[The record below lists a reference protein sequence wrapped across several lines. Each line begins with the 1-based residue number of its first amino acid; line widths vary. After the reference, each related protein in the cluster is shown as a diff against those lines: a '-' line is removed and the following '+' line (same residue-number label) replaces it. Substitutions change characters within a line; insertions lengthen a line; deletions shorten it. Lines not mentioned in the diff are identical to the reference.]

1 MQPSGIDKVVYA
13 LRKKFSQYGYNE
25 YKMNKF
31 EEYDLYARNKDF
43 LISGN
48 VITFNDTNGK
58 LLALKPDVTLSIV
71 KNTKIAKGV
80 KKVFY
85 YENVYRVSSKS
96 NGFKEIPQM
105 GLECVGN
112 ISLYNVAEVIT
123 LAKESLESIS
133 SNNVLEISPVGVVFD
148 FVSSLNLKSDVKK
161 ELYKLIDGKNV
172 HELKKLLCDNSVSD
186 GEINTLIELIT
197 LYGSPKTVIE
207 KLKKLFNGKA
217 QQGLVENFQNLI
229 LSFGEEN
236 LSGIMIDCSACK
248 NVKYYND
255 ITFRGYVSGLPKA
268 VLSGGRYDD
277 LLKSMGSDNG
287 AIGFAVYLDELD
299 RLFKEEKEYDVDVAI
314 IYDENS
320 NIKEVLEKV
329 KEQIKQ
335 GKTVTAINDG
345 LASIVYKEIIK
356 I

>member
-1 MQPSGIDKVVYA
+1 MQRVGMDKIVYK
-13 LRKKFSQYGYNE
+13 LGKIFSSLGYNE

-58 LLALKPDVTLSIV
+58 LLALKPDVTLSII
-71 KNTKIAKGV
+71 KNTKIVDGV

-85 YENVYRVSSKS
+85 CENVYRVSSKS

-112 ISLYNVAEVIT
+112 LDLYNVAEVISV
-123 LAKESLESIS
+123 AKESLEAIS
-133 SNNVLEISPVGVVFD
+133 KDNILEISPVGIVFD
-148 FVSSLNLKSDVKK
+148 FVNSLNLKSEDKK
-161 ELYKLIDGKNV
+161 EIYKLIDGKNV
-172 HELKKLLCDNSVSD
+172 HELKNLLMDCSINQSD
-186 GEINTLIELIT
+186 IETLTELVT
-197 LYGSPKTVIE
+197 LYGPSKIIIE
-207 KLKKLFNGKA
+207 KLKALFKGKS
-217 QQGLVENFQNLI
+217 QQNLVKNFEQVI
-229 LSFGEEN
+229 LAFGKTDLERV
-236 LSGIMIDCSACK
+236 MIDCSACK

-255 ITFRGYVSGLPKA
+255 VTFRGYVDGIPKA

-299 RLFKEEKEYDVDVAI
+299 RLFKEEKDYDVDVLL
-314 IYDENS
+314 IYDQNSKVEN
-320 NIKEVLEKV
+320 VLEKV
-329 KEQIKQ
+329 KEIRAD
-335 GKTVTAINDG
+335 GKSVTALKSKSTNV
-345 LASIVYKEIIK
+345 AYKEIIE